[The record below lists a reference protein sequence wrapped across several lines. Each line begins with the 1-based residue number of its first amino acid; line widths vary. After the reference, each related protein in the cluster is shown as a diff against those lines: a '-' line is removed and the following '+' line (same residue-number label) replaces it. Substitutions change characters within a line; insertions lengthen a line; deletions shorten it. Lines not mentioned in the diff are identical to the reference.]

1 MASVEVSI
9 NQLPTTNQIA
19 DGDFL
24 IVQTPNATNR
34 LNFSDFVVGLDNT
47 TFKNTIETNTTD
59 IDALSSNVETNTTD
73 IDALSSNVETLSS
86 NIETNTTDI
95 DALTSNVETLSG
107 TFYSNTP
114 DINAGQSTHSIPIT
128 INGVNYAI
136 MLSATS

>member
-47 TFKNTIETNTTD
+47 TFKNTI
-59 IDALSSNVETNTTD
+59 ETNTTD

>member
-9 NQLPTTNQIA
+9 NQLPVTNQVT

-34 LNFSDFVVGLDNT
+34 LDFSDFVIGLDNT

-59 IDALSSNVETNTTD
+59 IEALSS
-73 IDALSSNVETLSS
+73 TLYGS
-86 NIETNTTDI
+86 
-95 DALTSNVETLSG
+95 
-107 TFYSNTP
+107 TP
-114 DINAGQSTHSIPIT
+114 DTSVGQSTHSIPIT
-128 INGVNYAI
+128 IGGVNYAI

>member
-1 MASVEVSI
+1 MASVEISI
-9 NQLPTTNQIA
+9 NQLPATNQIA

-59 IDALSSNVETNTTD
+59 IDALSSNVET
-73 IDALSSNVETLSS
+73 LSS

-95 DALTSNVETLSG
+95 DALSSNVETLSG

>member
-9 NQLPTTNQIA
+9 NQLPVTNQIT

-34 LNFSDFVVGLDNT
+34 LDFSDFVIGLDNT

-59 IDALSSNVETNTTD
+59 IEALSS
-73 IDALSSNVETLSS
+73 TLYGS
-86 NIETNTTDI
+86 
-95 DALTSNVETLSG
+95 
-107 TFYSNTP
+107 TP
-114 DINAGQSTHSIPIT
+114 DTNAGQSTHSIPIT
-128 INGVNYAI
+128 IGGVNYAI

>member
-1 MASVEVSI
+1 MASVEISI
-9 NQLPTTNQIA
+9 NQLPATNQIA

-59 IDALSSNVETNTTD
+59 IDALSSNVET
-73 IDALSSNVETLSS
+73 
-86 NIETNTTDI
+86 
-95 DALTSNVETLSG
+95 LSG

>member
-59 IDALSSNVETNTTD
+59 IDALSSNVET
-73 IDALSSNVETLSS
+73 LSS

-114 DINAGQSTHSIPIT
+114 NINAGQSTHSIPIT

>member
-9 NQLPTTNQIA
+9 NQLPVTNQIT

-34 LNFSDFVVGLDNT
+34 LDFSDFVIGLDNT

-59 IDALSSNVETNTTD
+59 IEALSAD
-73 IDALSSNVETLSS
+73 
-86 NIETNTTDI
+86 IETNTTDI
-95 DALTSNVETLSG
+95 ETNTTDIETNTTDIEALSADIETNTTDIETLSS
-107 TFYSNTP
+107 TLYDSTP
-114 DINAGQSTHSIPIT
+114 DTNAGQSTHSIPIT
-128 INGVNYAI
+128 IGGVNYAI

>member
-1 MASVEVSI
+1 MASVEISI
-9 NQLPTTNQIA
+9 NQLPATNQIA

-34 LNFSDFVVGLDNT
+34 LNFSDFVIGLDNT

-59 IDALSSNVETNTTD
+59 IDA
-73 IDALSSNVETLSS
+73 
-86 NIETNTTDI
+86 
-95 DALTSNVETLSG
+95 LSG

>member
-59 IDALSSNVETNTTD
+59 IDALSSNVET
-73 IDALSSNVETLSS
+73 LSS

-95 DALTSNVETLSG
+95 DALSSNVETLSG